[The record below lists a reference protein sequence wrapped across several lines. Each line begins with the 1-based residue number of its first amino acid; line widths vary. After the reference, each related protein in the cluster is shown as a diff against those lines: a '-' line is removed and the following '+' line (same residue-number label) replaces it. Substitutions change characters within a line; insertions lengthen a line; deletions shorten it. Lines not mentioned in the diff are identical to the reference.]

1 MKQLIVILA
10 VALSSVA
17 CASTPEKV
25 QQSRQSLSSY
35 ALAQCLHEAYPQE
48 PRFTADAKQAAG
60 AWHFMGRG
68 QHRIVQDEQ
77 TLDVLHDPYAA
88 VSEYILKRSVR
99 EPAVMKRGAENSFA
113 SCLQILWSSNFEALV
128 REQDRY
134 IGD

>member
-17 CASTPEKV
+17 CASTPKEV
-25 QQSRQSLSSY
+25 QQARQSLSGY

-48 PRFTADAKQAAG
+48 PRFTVDAKQAAG

-77 TLDVLHDPYAA
+77 TLEVLHDPYALI
-88 VSEYILKRSVR
+88 SEYILERSAR
-99 EPAVMKRGAENSFA
+99 EPALMKRGEENSFA
-113 SCLQILWSSNFEALV
+113 SCLQILWSSDFETLV
-128 REQDRY
+128 REQDSY
-134 IGD
+134 ITD